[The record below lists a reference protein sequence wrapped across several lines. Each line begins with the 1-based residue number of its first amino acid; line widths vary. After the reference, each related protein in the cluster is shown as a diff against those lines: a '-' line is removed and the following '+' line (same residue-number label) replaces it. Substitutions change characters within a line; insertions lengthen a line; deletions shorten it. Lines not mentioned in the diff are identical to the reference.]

1 MKLNLTE
8 GTGIQIKSYCFG
20 VMVVEIK
27 QNRDGFLLMTLIIT
41 KKKIELNAL
50 NGGSIIK
57 KNIGIFLG
65 SGK

>member
-1 MKLNLTE
+1 MKLNLRG
-8 GTGIQIKSYCFG
+8 GTGIQIKSYCSG
-20 VMVVEIK
+20 VMVGEIK
-27 QNRDGFLLMTLIIT
+27 PNRDGFLLMTLMIK